1 MKLVLPMGFNVRTC
15 MMLRWNAGMLVCGGR
30 AVRKPMFWFSV
41 NISVNTPPKKSCHVL
56 SSSGTLTVALKHLSS
71 VHFGTSSFFTMERET
86 EIPMNGGIV
95 CCCFYMRILLFYM
108 FFLKITNVSNQ
119 LFCVFTKLGPP
130 LRHVK
135 AVAMI

>member
-1 MKLVLPMGFNVRTC
+1 
-15 MMLRWNAGMLVCGGR
+15 MLVCS
-30 AVRKPMFWFSV
+30 AETDVWFSV

-95 CCCFYMRILLFYM
+95 CCCCFYMRILLFYT

-119 LFCVFTKLGPP
+119 LFCVFTKLGPS
-130 LRHVK
+130 LRQVK